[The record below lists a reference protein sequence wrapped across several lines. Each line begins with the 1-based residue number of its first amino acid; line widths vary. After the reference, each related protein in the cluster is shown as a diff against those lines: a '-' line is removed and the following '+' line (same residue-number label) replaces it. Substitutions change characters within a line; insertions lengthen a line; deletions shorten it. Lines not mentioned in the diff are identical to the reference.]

1 MLDSALFGLTLLTAL
16 GTGLMSGLFFTFSNF
31 AMKALARLPPPQGIA
46 AMNSINATI
55 LNPFFLLVFAGTAVL
70 SAVLAVAAI
79 VRWHTPGAGYLL
91 SGSLLYLAGVVL
103 VTGVCNVPMNNAL
116 AKVDPASAD
125 AARFWA
131 DYVTRWTAW
140 NHVRT
145 FSSIAAL
152 ALLIFALCAL
162 RPGGATA
169 R

>member
-1 MLDSALFGLTLLTAL
+1 VDRAIFGLTLLTSL
-16 GTGLMSGLFFTFSNF
+16 GIGLMSGLFFTFSNF
-31 AMKALARLPPPQGIA
+31 AMKALGRLPAPQGIA
-46 AMNSINATI
+46 AMNSINVTI
-55 LNPFFLLVFAGTAVL
+55 LNPLFLLVFAGTAVL
-70 SAVLAVAAI
+70 SAMLAVAAI
-79 VRWHTPGAGYLL
+79 VRWYAPGSGYLL
-91 SGSLLYLAGVVL
+91 SGSLIYLAGAFL

-116 AKVDPASAD
+116 ARVDPASAD

-162 RPGGATA
+162 RPGAPA